1 MLSRFLCHYVDPLHL
16 LVLAPLV
23 STEDPQARQKSDKDQ
38 ALDSGAAP
46 LPANVVEEQTRQTCP
61 KETAN
66 CVSRRPER
74 GDKGV
79 GGDVVWES
87 RQLPGGVEG
96 AGVGSHKDGASSET
110 EEHQT
115 HQFQRYAR
123 GKGYKG

>member
-1 MLSRFLCHYVDPLHL
+1 MLSRFLCHHVDPLHL

-23 STEDPQARQKSDKDQ
+23 STEDSQARKKSHKDQ

-61 KETAN
+61 KEAADR
-66 CVSRRPER
+66 VSRRPEG

-79 GGDVVWES
+79 GGDVVWEAG
-87 RQLPGGVEG
+87 QLPGGVEG

-115 HQFQRYAR
+115 QQFQRYA
-123 GKGYKG
+123 